1 MVLGCPTIAAR
12 NARDVA
18 QSARILWDMYVSL
31 CTCFSECYSMA
42 HGVSGPEV
50 SQQVSMLSTMSPSL
64 YTTLLSVSRHFPN
77 IRSLMLHG
85 RVFSPPQPTDY
96 LVIFQVTDDSNY
108 SYVKALESRLQG
120 MEKLM
125 NRVWLSIVTYVP
137 SNFVRCSSSSVPT

>member
-18 QSARILWDMYVSL
+18 QSARIFWDMYVSL

-42 HGVSGPEV
+42 HGDSGPEV
-50 SQQVSMLSTMSPSL
+50 SQQVSILSTMSPSL
-64 YTTLLSVSRHFPN
+64 YTTLLSVPRHFPN

-85 RVFSPPQPTDY
+85 RVLSPPRPTNY
-96 LVIFQVTDDSNY
+96 FVIFQVTDDSNY

-125 NRVWLSIVTYVP
+125 NKVWLSIVTYVS
-137 SNFVRCSSSSVPT
+137 SNFVRRSSSSVPT

>member
-1 MVLGCPTIAAR
+1 MVLRCPTIVAR

-42 HGVSGPEV
+42 HDVSGPEV
-50 SQQVSMLSTMSPSL
+50 SQQVSILSTMSPSL

-85 RVFSPPQPTDY
+85 STVY
-96 LVIFQVTDDSNY
+96 VVDS
-108 SYVKALESRLQG
+108 
-120 MEKLM
+120 
-125 NRVWLSIVTYVP
+125 VP
-137 SNFVRCSSSSVPT
+137 SLLIFSIDWLLAKTFLPELDIS